1 VLGRNAAQQLKF
13 RRKTK
18 GISNKH
24 HNSGVNSLCG
34 RPAAAAKNNKE
45 IKSMKKIFI
54 GALLAS
60 AAFAAPALA
69 QTAVITSDQ
78 FCSSQRLSA
87 AAQAECRADM
97 TAAVTDAEKARVMD
111 AYESKLGS
119 PPLRN
124 DLRANDAG
132 VKRAEQPTEP
142 RSVESTG
149 VTTVAPATSSS
160 STTVTVEP
168 RSGASVTTGSS
179 TTVTTSA
186 LICADTRLSAKEQDD
201 CSTAMQTA
209 ASADEQLSIQKRYEA
224 RLANTPLRND
234 LKSND
239 AGVKG
244 AVQPATPAR
253 PN

>member
-1 VLGRNAAQQLKF
+1 
-13 RRKTK
+13 
-18 GISNKH
+18 
-24 HNSGVNSLCG
+24 
-34 RPAAAAKNNKE
+34 
-45 IKSMKKIFI
+45 MKKIFI

-69 QTAVITSDQ
+69 QTAVITTDQ

-97 TAAVTDAEKARVMD
+97 TAAITDSEKAKVMD
-111 AYESKLGS
+111 AYEGKLS
-119 PPLRN
+119 STPLRN
-124 DLRANDAG
+124 DLKANDAG
-132 VKRAEQPTEP
+132 VKGAVQPTEP
-142 RSVESTG
+142 RRVESTG

-160 STTVTVEP
+160 TTVIVEP

-179 TTVTTSA
+179 ATVTTSA

-201 CSTAMQTA
+201 CSSAMQA
-209 ASADEQLSIQKRYEA
+209 AANADEQLSIQKRYEA
-224 RLANTPLRND
+224 RLSNTPLRND

-244 AVQPATPAR
+244 AIQPATPVR